1 MDPVVSGRSNPYGV
15 EGYKAI
21 ALELAAQ
28 LGEIPAAV
36 IVPTASGDTLYG
48 IAKGFAEI
56 SELTGEPMPRIVSAQ
71 PDQADP
77 LARSL
82 AAGRPVR
89 VPDAHSLALSV
100 ADAST
105 GRHALA
111 ALQRWAGTAVSVPEE
126 AIVDAVRRLAGYG
139 YLAEPASAVALAGLW
154 ALPPADQPAPG
165 RPIVLILTSS
175 GVKWPEPRRRS
186 SPASRCAAWRS

>member
-89 VPDAHSLALSV
+89 VPMR
-100 ADAST
+100 T
-105 GRHALA
+105 
-111 ALQRWAGTAVSVPEE
+111 RWPCRSPT
-126 AIVDAVRRLAGYG
+126 
-139 YLAEPASAVALAGLW
+139 
-154 ALPPADQPAPG
+154 PAPDG
-165 RPIVLILTSS
+165 TRSPPCSAGPAPPCRS
-175 GVKWPEPRRRS
+175 RRRRS
-186 SPASRCAAWRS
+186 STRCAGSPVTATWPSRPPPWPWPACGRCRPRTSPPPAGRSC